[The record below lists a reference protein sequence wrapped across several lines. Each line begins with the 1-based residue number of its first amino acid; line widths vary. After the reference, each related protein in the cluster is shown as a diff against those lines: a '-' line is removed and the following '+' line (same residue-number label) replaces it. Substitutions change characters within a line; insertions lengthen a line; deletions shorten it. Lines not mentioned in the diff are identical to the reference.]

1 MLNQTEM
8 KLDVKELEYPVK
20 HSLLPIYG
28 IVDCIA
34 YIDGF
39 GWAVIGTGFD
49 LEIFGRIFM

>member
-1 MLNQTEM
+1 M